1 MERNKA
7 GRNIVYKSGKV
18 TMDTRGFDLLS
29 DYVPGIIQEI
39 RYFSTYNFLGERVT
53 GYEKPCAIATV
64 ELARA
69 LREVAGELNVQGYR
83 LKVFD
88 AYRPAGAVKHFVL
101 WGVEDLDQRMKPFFY
116 PQLEKQELF
125 VKGYIASKSSHS
137 RGSAVDLTLLDMKT
151 GKEVD
156 MGSPFDYFSEAS
168 HPDYDGVKPEQ
179 HDNRMFLQKA
189 MIKVGNSYGAVFELL
204 NARSFTKILTD
215 EPQKL
220 DWCVQEFVKLL
231 KKIHGTAVPEGKLG
245 DIKETVL
252 YWVSTMQNCLPA
264 EAAEKL
270 LALVEAVPHDNHM
283 IHGDFHT
290 KNIELQNDE
299 VLLIDMDTLSVG
311 NPVFEL
317 AHIYNSLIGFSEWDH
332 GHIKRFQ
339 GYDFE
344 TAKNFWAKTLAA
356 YLETK
361 DEAEIR
367 KTEEKIR
374 IVSYTRLL
382 SRSIRRREYET
393 ETGSHEF
400 GLWKSELLELLDKTD
415 TLLF

>member
-1 MERNKA
+1 MQA
-7 GRNIVYKSGKV
+7 S
-18 TMDTRGFDLLS
+18 
-29 DYVPGIIQEI
+29 
-39 RYFSTYNFLGERVT
+39 
-53 GYEKPCAIATV
+53 
-64 ELARA
+64 RA
-69 LREVAGELNVQGYR
+69 WR
-83 LKVFD
+83 D
-88 AYRPAGAVKHFVL
+88 S
-101 WGVEDLDQRMKPFFY
+101 
-116 PQLEKQELF
+116 KQAL
-125 VKGYIASKSSHS
+125 
-137 RGSAVDLTLLDMKT
+137 
-151 GKEVD
+151 
-156 MGSPFDYFSEAS
+156 
-168 HPDYDGVKPEQ
+168 
-179 HDNRMFLQKA
+179 
-189 MIKVGNSYGAVFELL
+189 
-204 NARSFTKILTD
+204 
-215 EPQKL
+215 
-220 DWCVQEFVKLL
+220 KLL

-332 GHIKRFQ
+332 EHIKRFQ

-344 TAKNFWAKTLAA
+344 TAKNFWTKTLAA

>member
-1 MERNKA
+1 MAASFVKIPLVGRIDSNNSAETEKQIQAQLA
-7 GRNIVYKSGKV
+7 GKENVPVKLDAEGLEYISSAGLRV
-18 TMDTRGFDLLS
+18 LLRLKKEHPALS
-29 DYVPGIIQEI
+29 
-39 RYFSTYNFLGERVT
+39 VT
-53 GYEKPCAIATV
+53 GVNSAVYEILEMTGFTEMMTV
-64 ELARA
+64 E
-69 LREVAGELNVQGYR
+69 
-83 LKVFD
+83 K
-88 AYRPAGAVKHFVL
+88 AYRTVSIEGCEEIGRGVNGTIYRIDQDNVVKVYNNA
-101 WGVEDLDQRMKPFFY
+101 DALDDIRHEREMAKLALILGIPTA
-116 PQLEKQELF
+116 
-125 VKGYIASKSSHS
+125 IS
-137 RGSAVDLTLLDMKT
+137 
-151 GKEVD
+151 
-156 MGSPFDYFSEAS
+156 
-168 HPDYDGVKPEQ
+168 YDVV
-179 HDNRMFLQKA
+179 
-189 MIKVGNSYGAVFELL
+189 KVGNSYGAVFELL

-220 DWCVQEFVKLL
+220 DWCVGEFVKLL

-332 GHIKRFQ
+332 EHIKRFQ

-344 TAKNFWAKTLAA
+344 TAKNFWTKTLAA

-382 SRSIRRREYET
+382 SRSIRHREYET

-400 GLWKSELLELLDKTD
+400 GFWRGELLKLLNKTD
-415 TLLF
+415 TLLI

>member
-1 MERNKA
+1 
-7 GRNIVYKSGKV
+7 
-18 TMDTRGFDLLS
+18 
-29 DYVPGIIQEI
+29 
-39 RYFSTYNFLGERVT
+39 
-53 GYEKPCAIATV
+53 
-64 ELARA
+64 
-69 LREVAGELNVQGYR
+69 
-83 LKVFD
+83 
-88 AYRPAGAVKHFVL
+88 
-101 WGVEDLDQRMKPFFY
+101 
-116 PQLEKQELF
+116 
-125 VKGYIASKSSHS
+125 
-137 RGSAVDLTLLDMKT
+137 
-151 GKEVD
+151 
-156 MGSPFDYFSEAS
+156 
-168 HPDYDGVKPEQ
+168 
-179 HDNRMFLQKA
+179 
-189 MIKVGNSYGAVFELL
+189 
-204 NARSFTKILTD
+204 
-215 EPQKL
+215 
-220 DWCVQEFVKLL
+220 
-231 KKIHGTAVPEGKLG
+231 
-245 DIKETVL
+245 
-252 YWVSTMQNCLPA
+252 MQNCLPA

-332 GHIKRFQ
+332 EHIKRFQ

-344 TAKNFWAKTLAA
+344 TAKNFWTKTLAA

-382 SRSIRRREYET
+382 SRSIRHREYET